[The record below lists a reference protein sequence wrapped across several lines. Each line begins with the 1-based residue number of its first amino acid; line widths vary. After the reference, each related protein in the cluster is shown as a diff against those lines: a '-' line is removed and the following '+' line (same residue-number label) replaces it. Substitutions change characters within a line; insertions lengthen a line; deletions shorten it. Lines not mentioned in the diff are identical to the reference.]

1 MNGGQVHRI
10 YLDELGDIRQLPLE
24 LAVMLLTTVKEKQ
37 APEEARYLLQR
48 TQQETP
54 QPSSQAIIELVTTII
69 TYKFE
74 NLSRREVEEMLG
86 ITLKETRVY
95 REIKQEGREEGE
107 LVIIL
112 RLLNRKVGELSP
124 QVRSQIETLSLEQ
137 LENLGEALLDFNSMG
152 DLQTWLDGN
161 G

>member
-1 MNGGQVHRI
+1 MKVLSFIYSKINDIYPHRSFLNGGQVYRI

-24 LAVMLLTTVKEKQ
+24 LAVMLLTKVPEQQ

-54 QPSSQAIIELVTTII
+54 QPSSQAIIELITTII

-86 ITLKETRVY
+86 ITLQETRVY
-95 REIKQEGREEGE
+95 REIKQEGE
-107 LVIIL
+107 LLLIL
-112 RLLNRKVGELSP
+112 RQLNRKVGELP
-124 QVRSQIETLSLEQ
+124 QEVRQGVENLSLEQ
-137 LENLGEALLDFNSMG
+137 LKILV
-152 DLQTWLDGN
+152 
-161 G
+161 